1 MKVLVTGSNGL
12 CGSSLRRL
20 SLSSPHDFVFIG
32 RSDYDLKSQSDV
44 DLMFSNIGEID
55 AVIHTAARVGG
66 IGANIAFPE
75 SFFYDNIM
83 INANIISKC
92 IQCKIKKLFAFSSV
106 CVFPDDLALLE
117 EDRINDGP
125 VYGANFAYGY
135 AKRMVD
141 IHIRA
146 AKKQYGITNWC
157 SIIPGNIF
165 GSDDMFSINNGHIIP
180 SLIHKIFLAKKNN
193 TDLSVWGDG
202 LSMREFIYVDDL
214 VNVILGLLELDDIP
228 DKIIVSGRQEISI
241 KDIVSMLCEV
251 SEFKGNIVWDTS
263 KPNGQRSRPS
273 SSKVLDSLMSPKYTD
288 IKTALK
294 VTYNWF
300 ESNYPNVRSEY
311 VS

>member
-1 MKVLVTGSNGL
+1 
-12 CGSSLRRL
+12 
-20 SLSSPHDFVFIG
+20 
-32 RSDYDLKSQSDV
+32 
-44 DLMFSNIGEID
+44 
-55 AVIHTAARVGG
+55 
-66 IGANIAFPE
+66 
-75 SFFYDNIM
+75 M
-83 INANIISKC
+83 INDNVISRC
-92 IQCKIKKLFAFSSV
+92 IKHKVKKLFAFSSV
-106 CVFPDDLALLE
+106 CVFPDELTILE
-117 EDRINDGP
+117 EDKINDGP

-146 AKKQYGITNWC
+146 AKKQYDIKNWC

-165 GSDDMFSINNGHIIP
+165 GPDDMFSINNGHIIP
-180 SLIHKIFLAKKNN
+180 SLMHKIFLAKKNN

-214 VNVILGLLELDDIP
+214 VNVILQLLELDNIP
-228 DKIIVSGRQEISI
+228 DKIIVSGRKEISI
-241 KDIVSMLCEV
+241 RDVVSMLCEAAD
-251 SEFKGNIVWDTS
+251 FKGNIVWDLS

-294 VTYNWF
+294 LTYNWF